1 MLPDFRNSRYFWR
14 LPEFPPL
21 YKPSLHPHTKP
32 ITTVLWKYTN
42 RTCGV
47 FVVAD
52 TKATPHLPS
61 AETWY
66 KPWRHVPFVGF
77 GLLDHFLGPPTCL
90 LSVRTYLWRVTVC
103 TCQAWSPRYKLRF
116 AHVRPGHQDTSYGL
130 HMSGLVTKTQATALM
145 EHSLLH
151 LTFLASRLNGHSE
164 SKAFRAEGQTQDF
177 EKSNEQRS
185 TVPRAMFI

>member
-1 MLPDFRNSRYFWR
+1 MFRLLGLVCSIIF
-14 LPEFPPL
+14 LV
-21 YKPSLHPHTKP
+21 HPHACCRSER
-32 ITTVLWKYTN
+32 I
-42 RTCGV
+42 
-47 FVVAD
+47 FD
-52 TKATPHLPS
+52 
-61 AETWY
+61 E
-66 KPWRHVPFVGF
+66 
-77 GLLDHFLGPPTCL
+77 
-90 LSVRTYLWRVTVC
+90 
-103 TCQAWSPRYKLRF
+103 LRS